1 MKNQQKRDSKYYD
14 IMNNQEILQLHFC
27 VKKETILL
35 HANTY
40 TQF

>member
-1 MKNQQKRDSKYYD
+1 MIKKQKNKKEIQN